1 MKTTYKATGLV
12 LGNYWGGG
20 KGSYEARPL
29 RNDDREAL
37 LKEAHELLKTGGLDN
52 GMGYESLI
60 GALLDIET
68 ITFAEIDG
76 KTFTHADNELVFI
89 GDLTEEQQEFLER
102 VYFNS

>member
-1 MKTTYKATGLV
+1 MKTTYRSTGLV

-37 LKEAHELLKTGGLDN
+37 LKEANELLKTGGLDN

-60 GALLDIET
+60 GALLDIEV
-68 ITFAEIDG
+68 ITSIEING
-76 KTFTHADNELVFI
+76 KIFTNTDNEIIFI
-89 GDLTEEQQEFLER
+89 GDLTEEQKEFLEN